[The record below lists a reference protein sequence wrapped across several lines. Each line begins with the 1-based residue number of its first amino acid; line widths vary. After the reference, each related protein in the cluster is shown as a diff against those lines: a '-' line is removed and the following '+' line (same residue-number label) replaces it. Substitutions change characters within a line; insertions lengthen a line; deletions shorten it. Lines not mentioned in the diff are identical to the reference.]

1 MAYSGFNIDTSF
13 AGGQYSQGNV
23 GHRGDTEQEHN
34 NRQTPT
40 NPNQQPSLSLE
51 TTSTSDT
58 SQSSL
63 SVNTTSTTSQPSL
76 SLNTTSTSDNSHDDE
91 GLHGMMGIDPVQV
104 EDSGPKANL
113 NDQQM
118 LLYATMDL
126 VELRAAALAQAKRQR
141 MTEDMKDELEEL
153 YYNFQCDV
161 TRLALRNRVASHLY
175 FGHIGQARRVNGS
188 SSWNHFQQYDPEAQ
202 ALFKEFGRQE
212 GGAQVSALW
221 RSKSWEEKRRYRD
234 YAYVRTLQ
242 QVTPDSNSSVI
253 LHAPIGTHH
262 ARLHGLNGRVQTS
275 KVSLQKTA
283 SMVAEWESKMHDDL
297 QSFSFYHHIEGFF
310 VLASRHPKSPIF
322 RQGGSPLGEGFLR
335 MLARDVKT
343 DVATEFHTWT
353 AAQAIE
359 INKGIVPNLHLP
371 SKKKD
376 TTKVIDEQA
385 ELFRVGNHKINIKA
399 LRTKLRELIY
409 TASGHKINAAW
420 PGEDTDYGLRQM
432 KISLEI
438 EPNDWNIIPDD
449 LKQPL
454 VHLGSGPALAILA
467 CLGLNLIHLSY
478 HPEWETVPPRPR
490 KRSAEDDNDEED
502 DDVGVQEG
510 ADQQTGQTS
519 TTRRRAKKSKKSKKS
534 DASSSVSET
543 NQPSGV
549 QLTNS
554 ANHHS
559 ETEVTHHSETEFNPE
574 SETDVNHHSE
584 HSETDVNHHSEH
596 SETDVNHHSETDV
609 NHHSETDVNHHSEHS
624 ETDVN
629 YHAGTS
635 DGSCDGLASQSQSG
649 SGRAVPGLTVDPLLE
664 ALGHDASFATYF

>member
-1 MAYSGFNIDTSF
+1 MEI
-13 AGGQYSQGNV
+13 
-23 GHRGDTEQEHN
+23 
-34 NRQTPT
+34 
-40 NPNQQPSLSLE
+40 
-51 TTSTSDT
+51 
-58 SQSSL
+58 
-63 SVNTTSTTSQPSL
+63 
-76 SLNTTSTSDNSHDDE
+76 
-91 GLHGMMGIDPVQV
+91 
-104 EDSGPKANL
+104 
-113 NDQQM
+113 
-118 LLYATMDL
+118 
-126 VELRAAALAQAKRQR
+126 
-141 MTEDMKDELEEL
+141 EEL
-153 YYNFQCDV
+153 GK
-161 TRLALRNRVASHLY
+161 T
-175 FGHIGQARRVNGS
+175 
-188 SSWNHFQQYDPEAQ
+188 
-202 ALFKEFGRQE
+202 
-212 GGAQVSALW
+212 
-221 RSKSWEEKRRYRD
+221 RRYRD

>member
-1 MAYSGFNIDTSF
+1 
-13 AGGQYSQGNV
+13 
-23 GHRGDTEQEHN
+23 
-34 NRQTPT
+34 
-40 NPNQQPSLSLE
+40 
-51 TTSTSDT
+51 
-58 SQSSL
+58 
-63 SVNTTSTTSQPSL
+63 
-76 SLNTTSTSDNSHDDE
+76 
-91 GLHGMMGIDPVQV
+91 
-104 EDSGPKANL
+104 
-113 NDQQM
+113 M

-202 ALFKEFGRQE
+202 ALFKECICFME
-212 GGAQVSALW
+212 IEELGG
-221 RSKSWEEKRRYRD
+221 KRRYRD

-283 SMVAEWESKMHDDL
+283 SMVAEWESKMHDD
-297 QSFSFYHHIEGFF
+297 
-310 VLASRHPKSPIF
+310 
-322 RQGGSPLGEGFLR
+322 GGSPLGEGFLR

-420 PGEDTDYGLRQM
+420 PGEDTDYGLRQ
-432 KISLEI
+432 
-438 EPNDWNIIPDD
+438 
-449 LKQPL
+449 
-454 VHLGSGPALAILA
+454 
-467 CLGLNLIHLSY
+467 
-478 HPEWETVPPRPR
+478 
-490 KRSAEDDNDEED
+490 
-502 DDVGVQEG
+502 
-510 ADQQTGQTS
+510 
-519 TTRRRAKKSKKSKKS
+519 
-534 DASSSVSET
+534 
-543 NQPSGV
+543 
-549 QLTNS
+549 
-554 ANHHS
+554 
-559 ETEVTHHSETEFNPE
+559 
-574 SETDVNHHSE
+574 
-584 HSETDVNHHSEH
+584 
-596 SETDVNHHSETDV
+596 
-609 NHHSETDVNHHSEHS
+609 
-624 ETDVN
+624 
-629 YHAGTS
+629 
-635 DGSCDGLASQSQSG
+635 
-649 SGRAVPGLTVDPLLE
+649 
-664 ALGHDASFATYF
+664 

>member
-1 MAYSGFNIDTSF
+1 MFPIRLRRLRSYPVIALDQLTHRAEICDTQKLPYSPAKSVLTSSHTPCPPSLISQTSTTTGDMAYSGFNIDTSF

-283 SMVAEWESKMHDDL
+283 SMVAEWESKMHDDVSSAY
-297 QSFSFYHHIEGFF
+297 QSTKDVELNIRSSHPISSFN
-310 VLASRHPKSPIF
+310 LSRSTTTLKDSLY
-322 RQGGSPLGEGFLR
+322 SPLVTQRALYFDR
-335 MLARDVKT
+335 
-343 DVATEFHTWT
+343 
-353 AAQAIE
+353 AAPPLERASC
-359 INKGIVPNLHLP
+359 G
-371 SKKKD
+371 
-376 TTKVIDEQA
+376 
-385 ELFRVGNHKINIKA
+385 
-399 LRTKLRELIY
+399 Y

-490 KRSAEDDNDEED
+490 KRSAEDDNDKED

-519 TTRRRAKKSKKSKKS
+519 TTRRRAKKSKKMKRISQ
-534 DASSSVSET
+534 A
-543 NQPSGV
+543 
-549 QLTNS
+549 
-554 ANHHS
+554 
-559 ETEVTHHSETEFNPE
+559 EFN
-574 SETDVNHHSE
+574 
-584 HSETDVNHHSEH
+584 
-596 SETDVNHHSETDV
+596 
-609 NHHSETDVNHHSEHS
+609 
-624 ETDVN
+624 
-629 YHAGTS
+629 
-635 DGSCDGLASQSQSG
+635 
-649 SGRAVPGLTVDPLLE
+649 
-664 ALGHDASFATYF
+664 

>member
-1 MAYSGFNIDTSF
+1 IRLRRLRSYPVIALDQLTHRAEICDTQKLPYSPAKSVLTSSHTPCPPSLISQTSTTTGDMAYSGFNIDTSF

-76 SLNTTSTSDNSHDDE
+76 SLNTTSTSDNSHDDK

-141 MTEDMKDELEEL
+141 MTEDMKDELEEFATSPDL
-153 YYNFQCDV
+153 LFV
-161 TRLALRNRVASHLY
+161 IVLLLISTLGTSVKHE
-175 FGHIGQARRVNGS
+175 
-188 SSWNHFQQYDPEAQ
+188 QYDPEAQ

-343 DVATEFHTWT
+343 DVATEPYVRSS
-353 AAQAIE
+353 E
-359 INKGIVPNLHLP
+359 N
-371 SKKKD
+371 
-376 TTKVIDEQA
+376 
-385 ELFRVGNHKINIKA
+385 
-399 LRTKLRELIY
+399 

>member
-51 TTSTSDT
+51 TTSTSDTSQSSLSVNTTSTT

-161 TRLALRNRVASHLY
+161 TRLALP
-175 FGHIGQARRVNGS
+175 RRVNGS

-343 DVATEFHTWT
+343 DVATEPYVRSS
-353 AAQAIE
+353 E
-359 INKGIVPNLHLP
+359 N
-371 SKKKD
+371 
-376 TTKVIDEQA
+376 
-385 ELFRVGNHKINIKA
+385 
-399 LRTKLRELIY
+399 

-467 CLGLNLIHLSY
+467 CLDRA
-478 HPEWETVPPRPR
+478 PPPR
-490 KRSAEDDNDEED
+490 KRSAEDDNDKED

-559 ETEVTHHSETEFNPE
+559 ETE
-574 SETDVNHHSE
+574 
-584 HSETDVNHHSEH
+584 
-596 SETDVNHHSETDV
+596 
-609 NHHSETDVNHHSEHS
+609 
-624 ETDVN
+624 
-629 YHAGTS
+629 
-635 DGSCDGLASQSQSG
+635 
-649 SGRAVPGLTVDPLLE
+649 
-664 ALGHDASFATYF
+664 

>member
-76 SLNTTSTSDNSHDDE
+76 SLNTT
-91 GLHGMMGIDPVQV
+91 M

-454 VHLGSGPALAILA
+454 VHLGSDRA
-467 CLGLNLIHLSY
+467 
-478 HPEWETVPPRPR
+478 PRPR
-490 KRSAEDDNDEED
+490 KRSAEDDNDKED

-584 HSETDVNHHSEH
+584 HSETDVNHHSE
-596 SETDVNHHSETDV
+596 TDV

-664 ALGHDASFATYF
+664 ALVMMRRLPLISDHSLSACSSALIHLNYIESLDRFPVLLL